1 MSKDALKY
9 TAPYIAKVKK
19 AAQEFED
26 LRDRK
31 SHPEGK
37 FDNAGRWYPAEYCP
51 CCNNIRSPS
60 RAYPYTLL
68 THCRS
73 AAHLAYV
80 YEIEASDIRSCSKMG
95 IEVWAVKKALEAQ
108 KAEKAQKAIEK
119 KTKEIVALAARDGL
133 DALFV

>member
-37 FDNAGRWYPAEYCP
+37 FDNAGRWYPSEYCP

-80 YEIEASDIRSCSKMG
+80 YEIEASDIRSASKIG
-95 IEVWAVKKALEAQ
+95 SEVWALKKALE
-108 KAEKAQKAIEK
+108 AEKAQKALEK
-119 KTKEIVALAARDGL
+119 ETKKAVARAARESL